1 MQKKIFLAL
10 VSFFLG
16 LLLFR
21 YYPQIYFYGVMF
33 ILLIVLFFSWSPQRF
48 QTKKEYHNKDNIK
61 IIGIV
66 SVGYIFSGLILM
78 FLK

>member
-16 LLLFR
+16 ILLFR
-21 YYPQIYFYGVMF
+21 YHPQIYFYGVMF

-48 QTKKEYHNKDNIK
+48 QTKKKYHNKNSVK
-61 IIGIV
+61 IIGII
-66 SVGYIFSGLILM
+66 SVCYILSGLILM